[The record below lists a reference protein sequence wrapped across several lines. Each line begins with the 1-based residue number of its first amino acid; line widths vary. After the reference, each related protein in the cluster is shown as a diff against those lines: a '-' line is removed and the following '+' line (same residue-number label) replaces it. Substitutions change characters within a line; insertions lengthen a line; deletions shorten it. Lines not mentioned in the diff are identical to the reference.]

1 MDMSREKIMGRALAL
16 ARRGKGKTSP
26 NPAVGCVIVREGVVV
41 GEGWHRRAGTPHAE
55 VHALRQ
61 AGELSRGADVYVTL
75 EPCSHFGKT
84 PPCADALVD
93 AGVGR
98 VFVGMV
104 DPNPKVSG
112 RGIERLRSAGIGVVT
127 GILEAECH
135 RLNEPFV
142 KHVTTGL
149 PFVILKSAMTMDGK
163 TATAMGD
170 SRWITN
176 EKSRQYVHNLRSSV
190 DAMMVGVGTVLTDDP
205 QLTARIPSGRDPLR
219 VVVDSS
225 LRIPPDARMIR
236 QESSAATVIAT
247 VSEDGNRI
255 AHLESVG
262 VEVLRCRAKQGR
274 VDLRD
279 LLSRLGSRGVQSVL
293 LEGGSELAGEALR
306 GGFIDKFILF
316 YAPKF
321 LGGADGFGLF
331 GGPSAERMDGCHRL
345 KDVSVR
351 CFGDDVMIEAY
362 PEEPCLPDS

>member
-1 MDMSREKIMGRALAL
+1 MRRALTL
-16 ARRGKGKTSP
+16 AGRGKGKTSP
-26 NPAVGCVIVREGVVV
+26 NPAVGCVIVRDRVVV

-84 PPCADALVD
+84 PPCADALID
-93 AGVGR
+93 AGVSQ

-112 RGIERLRSAGIGVVT
+112 RGIERLRSAGIEVVT
-127 GILEAECH
+127 GILEAECR

-142 KHVTTGL
+142 KHMTTGL
-149 PFVILKSAMTMDGK
+149 PFVILKSAMTLDGR
-163 TATAMGD
+163 TATVTGD

-176 EKSRQYVHNLRSSV
+176 EKSRHYVHKLRSSA
-190 DAMMVGVGTVLTDDP
+190 DAVMVGVGTVLADDP
-205 QLTARIPSGRDPLR
+205 QLTARIPRGKDPLR

-225 LRIPPDARMIR
+225 LRIPPDARMLR
-236 QESSAATVIAT
+236 QESSATTVIAT
-247 VSEDGNRI
+247 VSKDDNRA
-255 AHLESVG
+255 AHLASVG
-262 VEVLRCRAKQGR
+262 AEVLCCRAKQGR
-274 VDLRD
+274 VDLSD
-279 LLSRLGSRGVQSVL
+279 LLARLGARGVQSVL

-306 GGFIDKFILF
+306 ASLIDKFVLF

-331 GGPSAERMDGCHRL
+331 GGPSARMMDGCRRL

-351 CFGDDVMIEAY
+351 RFGDDVMIEAY
-362 PEEPCLPDS
+362 PEEPCSRGL

>member
-1 MDMSREKIMGRALAL
+1 MDISPEKIMGRALAL
-16 ARRGKGKTSP
+16 ARRGVGKTSP
-26 NPAVGCVIVREGVVV
+26 NPAVGCVIVRDGVVV

-93 AGVGR
+93 AGVRR

-112 RGIERLRSAGIGVVT
+112 RGIERLRSAGIEVVT
-127 GILEAECH
+127 GIWESECR
-135 RLNEPFV
+135 RLNEPFL

-163 TATAMGD
+163 TATVTGD
-170 SRWITN
+170 SRWISN
-176 EKSRQYVHNLRSSV
+176 EKSRHYVHRLRAMV
-190 DAMMVGVGTVLTDDP
+190 DAIMVGVGTVLADDP
-205 QLTARIPSGRDPLR
+205 QLTARIPGGKDPQR

-225 LRIPPDARMIR
+225 LRISPDARMLR
-236 QESSAATVIAT
+236 QESSAATIIAT
-247 VSEDGNRI
+247 VSDDRHRVEQ
-255 AHLESVG
+255 LESIG
-262 VEVLRCRAKQGR
+262 AEVLRCRGNQGR

-279 LLSRLGSRGVQSVL
+279 LLARLGARGVQSIL

-306 GGFIDKFILF
+306 AGLIDKCVLF

-331 GGPSAERMDGCHRL
+331 GGPSAERMNGCLRL
-345 KDVSVR
+345 KDVTVR
-351 CFGDDVMIEAY
+351 RFGDDVMIEAY

>member
-1 MDMSREKIMGRALAL
+1 MDLFNGKMMRRALVL
-16 ARRGKGKTSP
+16 ARRGVGKTSP
-26 NPAVGCVIVREGVVV
+26 NPAVGCVVVREGAIV

-61 AGELSRGADVYVTL
+61 AGDLARGADVYVTL

-84 PPCADALVD
+84 PPCADALVK

-104 DPNPKVSG
+104 DPNPKICG
-112 RGIERLRSAGIGVVT
+112 RGIERLRSAGIEVAT
-127 GILEAECH
+127 GILEAECR

-176 EKSRQYVHNLRSSV
+176 EKSRQYVHKLRSMV
-190 DAMMVGVGTVLTDDP
+190 DAVMVGVGTVMADNP
-205 QLTARIPSGRDPLR
+205 QLTARAPRGRDPLR

-225 LRIPPDARMIR
+225 LRTPPDAQMLHL
-236 QESSAATVIAT
+236 ESTAATLIAT
-247 VSEDGNRI
+247 VSADVKLI
-255 AHLESVG
+255 ASMESRG
-262 VEVLRCRAKQGR
+262 AEILRCRERQGR

-279 LLSRLGSRGVQSVL
+279 LLAQLGARGVQSVL

-306 GGFIDKFILF
+306 AGLIDKFVLF
-316 YAPKF
+316 YAPKV

-331 GGPSAERMDGCHRL
+331 AGPSVSRMDECHRFER
-345 KDVSVR
+345 VSVR
-351 CFGDDVMIEAY
+351 RFGDDVMIEAY
-362 PEEPCLPDS
+362 PEGSCLPGS